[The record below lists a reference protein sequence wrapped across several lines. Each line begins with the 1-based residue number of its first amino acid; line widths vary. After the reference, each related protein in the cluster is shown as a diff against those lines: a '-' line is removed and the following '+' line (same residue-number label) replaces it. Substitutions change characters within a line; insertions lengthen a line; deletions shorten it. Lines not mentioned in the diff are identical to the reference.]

1 MIARGLRALVVATL
15 ALALC
20 GCAPESPNPPFT
32 ASGAPT
38 APTAARVDPGPV
50 QDGPVTEVDCV
61 GGHASLAGESLVFRM
76 SVPCARVDVA
86 GENLEVRLTNDVR
99 GDLGSLTVQGNSN
112 AVTATALGAVTDQGE
127 ANSIAPR

>member
-15 ALALC
+15 AVALC

-38 APTAARVDPGPV
+38 APT
-50 QDGPVTEVDCV
+50 
-61 GGHASLAGESLVFRM
+61 
-76 SVPCARVDVA
+76 
-86 GENLEVRLTNDVR
+86 
-99 GDLGSLTVQGNSN
+99 VQGNSN
-112 AVTATALGAVTDQGE
+112 AVTATALGAVTEQGE

>member
-15 ALALC
+15 AVALC

-32 ASGAPT
+32 ASGAP
-38 APTAARVDPGPV
+38 
-50 QDGPVTEVDCV
+50 
-61 GGHASLAGESLVFRM
+61 
-76 SVPCARVDVA
+76 
-86 GENLEVRLTNDVR
+86 
-99 GDLGSLTVQGNSN
+99 TVQGNSN